1 MKKQEIWDS
10 NRFAPDVIV
19 VNLGTN
25 DMSFTRGKVDRIEQF
40 KKEYYKFLY
49 YVRKHNKD
57 ASILCVLGVM
67 GQDLCKS
74 IEEVVDKYSEVNND
88 SNIYYMTLEL
98 QRDEDGIGVDWH
110 PSEDTHK
117 KISNSVVDKIK
128 QIKNW

>member
-25 DMSFTRGKVDRIEQF
+25 DMSFTRGKVDRIEHF

-110 PSEDTHK
+110 PNEDTHK